1 MSKIDLSKA
10 KIGDKFR
17 TKLGY
22 IVIFTGLSK
31 YGRKYKYM
39 FDRVDD
45 EYCGCVFDINGV
57 PLNNK
62 EIYTIVEQV
71 FDKPLDE
78 LIEEGTKR
86 IKENDY
92 AIAEGNE
99 LQRREEVVE
108 LAEKMYIMFE
118 NETIRYH
125 LNRDGSDKFCSE
137 DLREMA
143 IIRASSFIN
152 KKHKY
157 LKDGK
162 LC

>member
-17 TKLGY
+17 TVLGY

-45 EYCGCVFDINGV
+45 IYCGCFCDINGV
-57 PLNNK
+57 PSHNK
-62 EIYTIVEQV
+62 EVYTIIEQV
-71 FDKPLDE
+71 FDKPLDK

-86 IKENDY
+86 IKENDD
-92 AIAEGNE
+92 AIAEQQE
-99 LQRREEVVE
+99 LQRRQDVVE

-118 NETIRYH
+118 NETLRYR
-125 LNRDGSDKFCSE
+125 LNHDGINKFCS
-137 DLREMA
+137 DNLREMA
-143 IIRASSFIN
+143 IIRAASFID

-157 LKDGK
+157 LKEGK

>member
-45 EYCGCVFDINGV
+45 IYCGCVCDINGV

-78 LIEEGTKR
+78 LIEEGTKQ
-86 IKENDY
+86 IKENDD
-92 AIAEGNE
+92 AIAEENK
-99 LQRREEVVE
+99 LQRRHEVLKYADMVFFNKNWE
-108 LAEKMYIMFE
+108 QEYINAIETAEYIV
-118 NETIRYH
+118 N
-125 LNRDGSDKFCSE
+125 
-137 DLREMA
+137 LR
-143 IIRASSFIN
+143 N
-152 KKHKY
+152 QY

>member
-17 TKLGY
+17 TELGY
-22 IVIFTGLSK
+22 IVIFTGLYK

-39 FDRVDD
+39 FDMVDG
-45 EYCGCVFDINGV
+45 EYCGCVCDINGV

-78 LIEEGTKR
+78 LIEEGTKQIR
-86 IKENDY
+86 KNDDAIKE
-92 AIAEGNE
+92 ENE
-99 LQRREEVVE
+99 LQRRQEVVE

-118 NETIRYH
+118 NETLRCY
-125 LNRDGSDKFCSE
+125 LNYSGSTIECSE
-137 DLREMA
+137 DLMEKA
-143 IIRASSFIN
+143 IIRATSFIN
-152 KKHKY
+152 RKHKY